1 MKKTPLDSAKNHR
14 ADSKLDSAKKSA
26 QESKTHANQKLDSA
40 PESKPRA
47 SQKKVS
53 VPNQSPK
60 PTSASLIDSTSK
72 NPLDSASKSNPLDSA
87 KRSTQDSAQD
97 SAPQPI
103 IAIIGLGYVGL
114 PLALAFGAH
123 YRTIGFDIDGARIA
137 QLKLGDDAT
146 LESSSQDFI
155 DARFTSF
162 SDDLCDIAGANVF
175 IIAVPTPITAD
186 KKPDIS
192 YLLDACAMV
201 GSVLKKG
208 DIVVYES
215 TTYPTCTR
223 TECIPALESA
233 SGLVCDRDF
242 FVGYSPERINPADKA
257 HSLRNVKKVTSGST
271 KEAAQ
276 KIDALYRTIITAG
289 THLAP
294 SIEVAEAAKALE
306 NAQRDI
312 NIAFINEAYILLDKL
327 GIDIAEVLEAAR
339 TKWNFAP
346 FYPGL
351 VGGHCIGVDPYY
363 LYHIAQRVGYHAR
376 IIASGRVINE
386 KMPRYFAHKL
396 LKMMASKDIEILGA
410 KVLVVGFA
418 FKADCADIRNT
429 KVPALCEELKSFGA
443 RVEVVDSLV
452 DRAAARE
459 NYGID
464 ILRAR
469 DLCGWDLCEGD
480 LRGDDLC
487 GGDLQKD
494 LQARDSRGADSDILD
509 SRALDSRAG
518 DLRANSHATDS
529 STPHSYVGYYDAV
542 LVVLRHKIDESV
554 DFKRFVKEN
563 GVFLAINP

>member
-14 ADSKLDSAKKSA
+14 TDSKLDSASKS
-26 QESKTHANQKLDSA
+26 
-40 PESKPRA
+40 
-47 SQKKVS
+47 
-53 VPNQSPK
+53 
-60 PTSASLIDSTSK
+60 
-72 NPLDSASKSNPLDSA
+72 PLDSASKSSPLDSA
-87 KRSTQDSAQD
+87 
-97 SAPQPI
+97 PPPI

-123 YRTIGFDIDGARIA
+123 YRTIGFDIDSARIA
-137 QLKLGDDAT
+137 QLKLGDDTT

-155 DARFTSF
+155 DARLTSF
-162 SDDLCDIAGANVF
+162 SDDLQDIAGANVF

-223 TECIPALESA
+223 TECIPALESI
-233 SGLVCDRDF
+233 SGLACDRDF

-418 FKADCADIRNT
+418 FKADCADMRNT

-459 NYGID
+459 HYGID

-469 DLCGWDLCEGD
+469 DLCG
-480 LRGDDLC
+480 
-487 GGDLQKD
+487 GDLQE
-494 LQARDSRGADSDILD
+494 RDSRGADSGALD
-509 SRALDSRAG
+509 SRALDSSAS
-518 DLRANSHATDS
+518 DLRANDSLTLDSSVDSHAADS
-529 STPHSYVGYYDAV
+529 SAP
-542 LVVLRHKIDESV
+542 
-554 DFKRFVKEN
+554 
-563 GVFLAINP
+563 